1 MIIQLEEQLK
11 GQEANEDGL
20 NSEIESLKAEVAEKS
35 ALQTSL
41 EELEKQLMTS
51 EAQLKEQV
59 LS

>member
-41 EELEKQLMTS
+41 EELEKQLMTA
-51 EAQLKEQV
+51 EAQLKEEV